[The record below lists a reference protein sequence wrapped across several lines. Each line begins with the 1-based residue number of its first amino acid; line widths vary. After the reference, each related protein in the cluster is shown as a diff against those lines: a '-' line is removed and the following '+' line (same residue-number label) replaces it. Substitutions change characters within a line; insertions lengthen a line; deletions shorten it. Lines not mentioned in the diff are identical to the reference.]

1 MIVAHE
7 FFLLGTNNLN
17 KKLSDRE
24 NINVTQGRMGG
35 RRIHF
40 IYFNRF
46 CLIDGDSCDISGL
59 KQLL

>member
-7 FFLLGTNNLN
+7 FVLLDKNNFN

-24 NINVTQGRMGG
+24 NIKVTQGRMGG

-46 CLIDGDSCDISGL
+46 CFIDGDGCDISGL